1 PQSGAILGRPGVT
14 TLLGGGIDQDSFSGA
29 RITAGL
35 WLDCER
41 TIGLEGGFFFL
52 GTHAADFTFTGTGA
66 PGSPALGRPFFN
78 PLTGAEDSQLVSL
91 PGQVSGSVRASL
103 ATELGGAEVNGL
115 CNVCCGCQGRVDL
128 LGGFRYLYL
137 RERLDVGEDLLAAPT
152 LPLTGGSRF

>member
-1 PQSGAILGRPGVT
+1 PACGPSERFWVRAEYLLWWIKDGNVPPLVSSGPPQSGAILGRPGVT

-41 TIGLEGGFFFL
+41 TIGLEGGVSFL
-52 GTHAADFTFTGTGA
+52 GTHAADFTLPGTGA

-115 CNVCCGCQGRVDL
+115 CNVCCGRQG
-128 LGGFRYLYL
+128 
-137 RERLDVGEDLLAAPT
+137 
-152 LPLTGGSRF
+152 